1 MDLAA
6 AFRYS
11 DSIVAVMR
19 VDDGTLVDVNPA
31 FERKL
36 GWSRAEALGK
46 LTVEIGLWPNQ
57 ETRARIWALL
67 RTERHL
73 CAESVAFLARDGR
86 PHRGRLTCELFER
99 DGHTLVLCVLQDIE
113 ASDSPHL
120 GAADPPESY
129 RALFLA
135 AAEGIYR
142 CLPDGGFID
151 VNPAMARIFGFD
163 SAAHM
168 LGTLRGPA
176 NQLYVDPSHA
186 QRVRAELAAHGRID
200 QWRAEVRRRDG
211 SAIWVSE
218 NERSVL
224 DEAGRVMFYEG
235 TVVDITERLA
245 AEAALRQS
253 EELYKVLVD
262 NCRDGVFLI
271 QRGRLRFANG
281 AMAAILRYEPEEL
294 RGIEYMSLVAPDD
307 QAAQGQRRTERESG
321 SVAAQSYEITLIR
334 KDSTLV
340 LCAVHAVA
348 VDYYGD
354 IASTGVL
361 RDVTEER
368 RQQRALEQAERK
380 FRELF
385 QHSPVGLYRTHPD
398 GSILEVNARLAGMLG
413 YDSPQELMESV
424 RSMLDVYVDP
434 ADRPRLLQEMRR
446 EGGVTDLQARIRT
459 KSGGSIWVE
468 FSARIQ
474 RADDGRELYFE
485 GSVQEITA
493 RVEAQRAV
501 ERSEAKYRTLVD
513 HAQVGVFIMLGDR
526 YTYVN
531 QALAAM
537 LGLTEEA
544 LVGRSWRDVIAP
556 EFVELSEWRDAQ
568 RAAGRPVSSDFE
580 TCLVAHDGGRVY
592 VTISIGPL
600 ELDGVQHLTGTVR
613 DITRHHQ
620 AEQRLRFH
628 ASHDPLTGL
637 PNRLILQQRL
647 DDAIKRSRTS
657 GRHDYAVL
665 FLDLDGFKLVNDS
678 LGHAAGDRL
687 LVAIAERM
695 GESLKDQ
702 ALVARYG
709 GDEFTILPLGP
720 CVAARASAMAEQ
732 VLALFES
739 SFEIGGQ
746 RVFSGASVGIVLGR
760 PEYRS
765 PDQVLRDA
773 DTAMYEAKA
782 GGKAGYVV
790 FDETMHRAARA
801 RFQLETDLRLALQR
815 REFCVYYQPI
825 VQLADRRIVG
835 CEALVRWNHP
845 ERGLL
850 VPGHFLQV
858 AEEAGMVTVLDWWVL
873 EEACHQCARWQRAF
887 HAHSQLRINVNVDER
902 QLSDPTMVAEVQAIF
917 ESCGL
922 PAASVGLEVTETVFR
937 SQHGRVIETLA
948 ALKALGLNLV
958 VDDFGT
964 GYSSLDSFASSP
976 FDALK
981 VDRSFVHDV
990 ESNRRHRGFCD
1001 GMRHG
1006 AGLPVRRADAGNGV
1020 RGPAGRSANR
1030 GGGPVGAPLAA
1041 RTPRG
1046 QGIRAASGAPTE
1058 FFPPSPGWI
1067 PCCVAAW

>member
-1 MDLAA
+1 MEFAA

-19 VDDGTLVDVNPA
+19 VDDGALVDVNPA

-36 GWSRAEALGK
+36 GWSRTEALGK
-46 LTVEIGLWPNQ
+46 LTVELGLWPDQ
-57 ETRARIWALL
+57 EIRARIWALL

-73 CAESVAFLARDGR
+73 CAESVTFLARDGR
-86 PHRGRLTCELFER
+86 PHRGRLTCELFEH
-99 DGHTLVLCVLQDIE
+99 DGHTLVLCVLQSIE
-113 ASDSPHL
+113 ASDSPPR
-120 GAADPPESY
+120 GAGDPAESY

-151 VNPAMARIFGFD
+151 VNPALARIFGFD
-163 SAAHM
+163 SPAHM
-168 LGTLRGPA
+168 LTTLRGPA
-176 NQLYVDPSHA
+176 NQLYVDPGHA
-186 QRVRAELAAHGRID
+186 QRVRAELASKGRIE

-211 SAIWVSE
+211 STIWVSE
-218 NERSVL
+218 NERVVL
-224 DEAGRVMFYEG
+224 DEAGHVMFYEG

-245 AEAALRQS
+245 GEAALRQS
-253 EELYKVLVD
+253 EALYKALVD

-271 QRGRLRFANG
+271 QRGRVRFANR
-281 AMAAILRYEPEEL
+281 AMASILGYADDEL
-294 RGIEYMSLVAPDD
+294 HGVEYMTLIAPEDR
-307 QAAQGQRRTERESG
+307 AAQGQRRAERESG
-321 SVAAQSYEITLIR
+321 SFAPQAYEITLLR
-334 KDSTLV
+334 KDGSRV
-340 LCAVHAVA
+340 LCAVRADAV
-348 VDYYGD
+348 VYNGD

-361 RDVTEER
+361 RDVTDER

-398 GSILEVNARLAGMLG
+398 GSVLEANARLSDMLG
-413 YDSPQELMESV
+413 YDSPEDLVRSI

-434 ADRPRLLQEMRR
+434 GDRPRVLERLRR
-446 EGGVTDLQARIRT
+446 EGEVTDLQTRIRC
-459 KSGGSIWVE
+459 KDGRPIWVE
-468 FSARIQ
+468 LSARVH
-474 RADDGRELYFE
+474 RSDDGKEMYFE
-485 GSVQEITA
+485 GSVQEITG
-493 RVEAQRAV
+493 RIEAQRAV

-531 QALAAM
+531 HALAAM
-537 LGLTEEA
+537 LGMTEEE
-544 LVGRSWRDVIAP
+544 LTGRNWREITAP
-556 EFVELSEWRDAQ
+556 EFVEPSEWRDAQ
-568 RAAGRPVSSDFE
+568 RAAGRPVASDFE
-580 TCLVAHDGGRVY
+580 TCLVGRDGGRVY

-600 ELDGVQHLTGTVR
+600 DLDGVRHMTGTVR
-613 DITRHHQ
+613 DITRHRQ
-620 AEQRLRFH
+620 AEQRLRFQ
-628 ASHDPLTGL
+628 ATHDPLTGL

-657 GRHDYAVL
+657 GRYDYAVL

-678 LGHAAGDRL
+678 LGHGAGDRL
-687 LVAIAERM
+687 LVAIAERL
-695 GESLKDQ
+695 GETLKDQ
-702 ALVARYG
+702 AMVARYG

-720 CVAARASAMAEQ
+720 CEAPRAHAVAER
-732 VLALFES
+732 VLELFEL
-739 SFEIGGQ
+739 SFEIGGH

-760 PEYRS
+760 AEYRS

-782 GGKAGYVV
+782 GGKGGYVV

-801 RFQLETDLRLALQR
+801 RFQLETDLRLALLR

-825 VQLADRRIVG
+825 VRLADRRIVG

-858 AEEAGMVTVLDWWVL
+858 AEEAGMVTELDWWVL
-873 EEACHQCARWQRAF
+873 EEACHQASRWQRSCPAYE
-887 HAHSQLRINVNVDER
+887 QLRINVNVDER
-902 QLSDPTMVAEVQAIF
+902 QLSDPNMVAEVQAIL

-937 SQHGRVIETLA
+937 SQHGRVIETLG

-990 ESNRRHRGFCD
+990 ESNRRHRAIVRTITAFAED
-1001 GMRHG
+1001 L
-1006 AGLPVRRADAGNGV
+1006 GLELVAEGVETEGQAKLLAEMGCVTGQGYLYAMPMPAADLEALLG
-1020 RGPAGRSANR
+1020 
-1030 GGGPVGAPLAA
+1030 GAPAWA
-1041 RTPRG
+1041 E
-1046 QGIRAASGAPTE
+1046 AHAGAQNAGT
-1058 FFPPSPGWI
+1058 G
-1067 PCCVAAW
+1067 